1 MTVDHHGPLN
11 KLVRTL
17 QKMVPRDHT
26 SIVNQDR
33 HLANLL
39 ADPLSCQVDVF
50 SLAHITGVRVNLQ
63 VAGGQCIFL
72 SISSY

>member
-1 MTVDHHGPLN
+1 MTVNHHGPLN
-11 KLVRTL
+11 KLIRTL
-17 QKMVPRDHT
+17 QKMVPGDHT

-39 ADPLSCQVDVF
+39 ADPLSCQVDILSF
-50 SLAHITGVRVNLQ
+50 AHITGVRVNLQ
-63 VAGGQCIFL
+63 VAMGQHILL